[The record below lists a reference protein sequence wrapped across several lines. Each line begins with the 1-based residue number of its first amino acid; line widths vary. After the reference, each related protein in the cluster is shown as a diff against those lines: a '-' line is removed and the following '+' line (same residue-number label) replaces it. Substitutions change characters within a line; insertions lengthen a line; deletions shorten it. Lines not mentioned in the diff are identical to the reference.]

1 MHQQLQTVLSGRS
14 SAVTIEG
21 GSAVLDLAPF
31 IEAAKQRLVASGFA
45 AAARIPEIHPTVE
58 LFPASYLVQAQ
69 TAYRAL
75 DAAATWLPWFTL
87 LILVGGVLLARR
99 RRRAVIAIGLGVMG
113 VMVLLAMALLVARG
127 LLVAT
132 FDTVVRFLR
141 IALRTLFLVGL
152 IVALGAF
159 LVGPAQAAVRLR
171 GALSHMIDRLRRGGV
186 RRRLQDGPVGPWV
199 HEYRTAL
206 RTGLVLLAGLVVI
219 FLDRPSGGDI
229 LAVALTLVVLLGA
242 VEFLNQP
249 RSPGGAAAHIG
260 G

>member
-1 MHQQLQTVLSGRS
+1 
-14 SAVTIEG
+14 
-21 GSAVLDLAPF
+21 
-31 IEAAKQRLVASGFA
+31 VASVAEQA
-45 AAARIPEIHPTVE
+45 AAP
-58 LFPASYLVQAQ
+58 
-69 TAYRAL
+69 
-75 DAAATWLPWFTL
+75 AAA
-87 LILVGGVLLARR
+87 I
-99 RRRAVIAIGLGVMG
+99 
-113 VMVLLAMALLVARG
+113 
-127 LLVAT
+127 

-171 GALSHMIDRLRRGGV
+171 AALSHMIDRLRRGGV

-199 HEYRTAL
+199 HEHRTAL

-242 VEFLNQP
+242 IEFLNQP